1 MSQKYIN
8 SSINSRF
15 WILPASLLA
24 ALISVTPWSFNA
36 QDLTAIA
43 QVPDRQTNPQTNPP
57 TKPNKTSPTAKPA
70 TNITE
75 ISPSKRALIRE
86 LLEITETTKNANQLI
101 DARVRSDLPK
111 LLSALLKDAPFLNSD
126 RPDVQSQLSDLIS
139 RMAGKYRDRVIQKI
153 DISQLIEQVSYPV
166 YDQYFT
172 ESELRDIISFYKSDT
187 GKKAIQIMP
196 QVLGDSIARTNEI
209 LLPKMATI
217 MTEIIAE
224 ELLNVLA
231 NPNK

>member
-1 MSQKYIN
+1 MSPQKLLKEYIHHL
-8 SSINSRF
+8 NSRF
-15 WILPASLLA
+15 CLLPATLLA
-24 ALISVTPWSFNA
+24 VIIPVTFGSFNA

-43 QVPDRQTNPQTNPP
+43 QTNQTNQTAP
-57 TKPNKTSPTAKPA
+57 AKSS
-70 TNITE
+70 TDITE
-75 ISPSKRALIRE
+75 IAPSKRALIRE
-86 LLEITETTKNANQLI
+86 LLELTETTKNANQLI

-126 RPDVQSQLSDLIS
+126 RPEVQSQLSDLIS

-224 ELLNVLA
+224 ELLKVLS
-231 NPNK
+231 NPK

>member
-1 MSQKYIN
+1 MSHKYI
-8 SSINSRF
+8 SHINSRF
-15 WILPASLLA
+15 FWLAASLLA
-24 ALISVTPWSFNA
+24 ALIPVTPWSFNA
-36 QDLTAIA
+36 QDLKAIA
-43 QVPDRQTNPQTNPP
+43 QVPVDRQTDRQTN
-57 TKPNKTSPTAKPA
+57 SPAKSS

-75 ISPSKRALIRE
+75 IAPSKRALIRE
-86 LLEITETTKNANQLI
+86 LLELTETTKTANQLI
-101 DARVRSDLPK
+101 DARVRSDLPR

-224 ELLNVLA
+224 ELLKVLA

>member
-1 MSQKYIN
+1 MSHKYI
-8 SSINSRF
+8 SHINSRF
-15 WILPASLLA
+15 CWLTATLLA
-24 ALISVTPWSFNA
+24 ALIPVTPWNFHA

-57 TKPNKTSPTAKPA
+57 AKPNKTSPTAKTS

-86 LLEITETTKNANQLI
+86 LLELTETTKTANQLI
-101 DARVRSDLPK
+101 DARVRSDLPR

-126 RPDVQSQLSDLIS
+126 RPEVQSQLSDLIS

-224 ELLNVLA
+224 ELLKVLA